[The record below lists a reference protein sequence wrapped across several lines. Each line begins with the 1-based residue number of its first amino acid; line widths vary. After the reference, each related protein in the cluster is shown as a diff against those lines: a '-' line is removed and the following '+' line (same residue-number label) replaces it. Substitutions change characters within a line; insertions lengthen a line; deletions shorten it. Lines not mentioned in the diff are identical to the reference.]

1 MTRLTRLTRLTT
13 ALAGAAL
20 LWAGVPGPAA
30 PAAPSR
36 AAAPPLAPAP
46 ASHTVTVTSTAEGL
60 SAPAVTRPGL
70 TTFHASTTA
79 AGKGWVG
86 LARLKDGKGWDDFLG
101 ALSGALSN
109 TPAEVPPGAAEL
121 NRTATLLGGLVVQPG
136 QPGSFTQRLR
146 PGRYLLFD
154 YLTAGETT
162 PRYRWLTVTGAPV
175 DQGLTPTATF
185 VSKNVAGLGPRLEVR
200 GTPRAGE
207 PLRYVN
213 EIPGQVNELLF
224 VKIAE
229 GTTEA
234 GLRAYFDSLPED
246 GSLPPGSPFTSLSL
260 GSLHLSTGRSSVV
273 RLALDRDRYA
283 VITWSKD
290 ATDGTRLVQKGLFT
304 IVDLG

>member
-1 MTRLTRLTRLTT
+1 MTRLKRMTI

-20 LWAGVPGPAA
+20 LFTGAQGPAA
-30 PAAPSR
+30 VAAPPR
-36 AAAPPLAPAP
+36 AATAPLAPAP
-46 ASHTVTVTSTAEGL
+46 ASHTVTVASTAEGL
-60 SAPAVTRPGL
+60 SAPESTRPGL
-70 TTFHASTTA
+70 TTFDASTTE

-109 TPAEVPPGAAEL
+109 TPSEVPPGAAEL
-121 NRTATLLGGLVVQPG
+121 DRTATLLGGLVIQPG
-136 QPGSFTQRLR
+136 RPGSFTQRLR

-154 YLTAGETT
+154 YLTAGDAA
-162 PRYRWLTVTGAPV
+162 PRHRWLTVTGTPV
-175 DQGLTPTATF
+175 DQGLAPTATL
-185 VSKNVAGLGPRLEVR
+185 VARDVAGVGPRLEVR
-200 GTPRAGE
+200 GTLRAGR

-234 GLRAYFDSLPED
+234 SLRAYFDSLPED
-246 GSLPPGSPFTSLSL
+246 GSLPPGSPFTSVSL
-260 GSLHLSTGRSSVV
+260 GSLHLSTGRSSVISV
-273 RLALDRDRYA
+273 PLERDRYA

-290 ATDGTRLVQKGLFT
+290 ATDGARLVQKGLFA
-304 IVDLG
+304 IVDVG

>member
-1 MTRLTRLTRLTT
+1 MTRLKRMTI

-20 LWAGVPGPAA
+20 LFAGAQGPVT
-30 PAAPSR
+30 
-36 AAAPPLAPAP
+36 AAAPPRAAAASLAPAP

-60 SAPAVTRPGL
+60 SAPASTRPGL
-70 TTFHASTTA
+70 TTFDASTTE

-109 TPAEVPPGAAEL
+109 TPSEVPPGAAEL
-121 NRTATLLGGLVVQPG
+121 DRTATLLGGLVIHPG

-154 YLTAGETT
+154 YLTAGDAA
-162 PRYRWLTVTGAPV
+162 PRHRWLTVAGTPV
-175 DQGLTPTATF
+175 DQGLTPAATL
-185 VSKNVAGLGPRLEVR
+185 VARNVAGVGPRLEVR
-200 GTPRAGE
+200 GTLRAGR

-234 GLRAYFDSLPED
+234 GLQAYFDSLPED
-246 GSLPPGSPFTSLSL
+246 GSLPPDSPFTSLSL

-273 RLALDRDRYA
+273 RVPLERDRYA

-304 IVDLG
+304 IVDVG